1 MTSWSRLQWLLC
13 LGEGGAVVY
22 DHPSVGLMKVLS
34 EGTGNRRPETQC
46 QQGQLTFGGMKTKV
60 QYRGKDTGGL
70 TPEHFAL
77 QGASPELGGKAL
89 RGRTGLPS
97 AHLLEQLLYLLPPL
111 LTAPEPAPHRGGAGT
126 TMLGKLPTGE
136 VPPMF

>member
-13 LGEGGAVVY
+13 LGGGAVAY

-77 QGASPELGGKAL
+77 QGASPELGG
-89 RGRTGLPS
+89 RPSEVGLDC
-97 AHLLEQLLYLLPPL
+97 PL
-111 LTAPEPAPHRGGAGT
+111 LISWSNFSTCSHPS
-126 TMLGKLPTGE
+126 
-136 VPPMF
+136 